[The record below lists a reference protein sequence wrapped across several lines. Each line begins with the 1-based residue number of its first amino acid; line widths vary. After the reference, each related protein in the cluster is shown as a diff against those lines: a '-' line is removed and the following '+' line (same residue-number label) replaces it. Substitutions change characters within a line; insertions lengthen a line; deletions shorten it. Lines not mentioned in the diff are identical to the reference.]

1 MDLVI
6 RTVVVITLVFGL
18 TRIVGRRELSS
29 LEPFDVIL
37 LVVVG
42 DLVQQGITQSDDSV
56 TGAIIVLS
64 TVGLLVVGLSYLS
77 FRVPRLRPLL
87 DGEPIVLVVDGK
99 PIERN
104 LRRERITIDD
114 LLAEAR
120 LQQISSLADVRF
132 AVLETSGQI
141 SFLPHG

>member
-1 MDLVI
+1 M
-6 RTVVVITLVFGL
+6 
-18 TRIVGRRELSS
+18 
-29 LEPFDVIL
+29 
-37 LVVVG
+37 
-42 DLVQQGITQSDDSV
+42 
-56 TGAIIVLS
+56 
-64 TVGLLVVGLSYLS
+64 
-77 FRVPRLRPLL
+77 L
-87 DGEPIVLVVDGK
+87 DGEPIVLVVDGE